1 MKKVCTFAA
10 SNKQKH
16 NIMSKNEIP
25 LPEWLKVTLKV
36 VVYLAG
42 LLLAGVGTTA
52 SAQMVGLI

>member
-1 MKKVCTFAA
+1 MEKVCTFVA
-10 SNKQKH
+10 SNQQKH
-16 NIMSKNEIP
+16 NNMSKNEIP
-25 LPEWLKVTLKV
+25 LPDWLKLTLKV

>member
-1 MKKVCTFAA
+1 MEKVCTFVA
-10 SNKQKH
+10 SNQQKP
-16 NIMSKNEIP
+16 NTMSKNEIP

-52 SAQMVGLI
+52 SAQMVGII